1 MVLEKNECVI
11 PRIVTPRAE
20 GSTHNLILSCQHVLS
35 WHDNKVTGNAM
46 SKKKP
51 HPKKS
56 YIHTEKLDGTEQKGL
71 LLAHFGANAL
81 IEDSEGKTIRCHLR
95 KNMEPCITGDHVL
108 WRLEK
113 NHTGVVVSVLPR
125 KSVLARRNS
134 KKQKLI
140 AANIDA
146 IVIVTAPPPLFSL
159 YLIDRY
165 LIASENLNIQPMIL
179 LNKIDLLDKSQ
190 LAEMKEVL
198 SLYEKIGYPV
208 IYSSIYLSEGLKS
221 LSHTLKD
228 KIAVLVGVS
237 GVGKSS
243 IIATLTHDPHIL
255 IADTSLTSGFGKH
268 TTTTTHLYHLP
279 EGGHLI
285 DSPGV
290 REFELGPMP
299 FDDIIRGFIEFH
311 PYFGY
316 CKFRDCKHLGEPDC
330 AIDQAVRENKIHP
343 SRFASFCEIVREM

>member
-1 MVLEKNECVI
+1 
-11 PRIVTPRAE
+11 
-20 GSTHNLILSCQHVLS
+20 
-35 WHDNKVTGNAM
+35 M
-46 SKKKP
+46 SKQKP
-51 HPKKS
+51 HSKKS

-71 LLAHFGANAL
+71 LVAHFGANVL

-95 KNMEPCITGDHVL
+95 KNMEPCITGDRVL
-108 WRLEK
+108 WRLEN
-113 NHTGVVVSVLPR
+113 NHMGIVVCVLPR
-125 KSVLARRNS
+125 KSVLSRPER

-140 AANIDA
+140 AANIDT

-159 YLIDRY
+159 HLIDRY
-165 LIASENLNIQPMIL
+165 LVASENLNIRPMIL
-179 LNKIDLLDKSQ
+179 LNKIDLLDENS
-190 LAEMKEVL
+190 LAEMKAIL

-208 IYSSIYLSEGLKS
+208 LYSSIYLAEGLKS
-221 LSHTLKD
+221 FSHTLKD
-228 KIAVLVGVS
+228 KMAVLVGVS

-255 IADTSLTSGFGKH
+255 IADTSLSSGFGKH

-279 EGGHLI
+279 ESGYLI

-290 REFELGPMP
+290 REFELGPLS
-299 FDDIIRGFIEFH
+299 FENIIRGFIEFH
-311 PYFGY
+311 PYLGY

-343 SRFASFCEIVREM
+343 SRFASFSEIAREI

>member
-1 MVLEKNECVI
+1 M
-11 PRIVTPRAE
+11 P
-20 GSTHNLILSCQHVLS
+20 
-35 WHDNKVTGNAM
+35 
-46 SKKKP
+46 KKKP
-51 HPKKS
+51 HPKQS

-71 LLAHFGANAL
+71 LVAHFGANAL
-81 IEDSEGKTIRCHLR
+81 IEDSEGKAIRCHLR
-95 KNMEPCITGDHVL
+95 KNMEPCITGDYVL
-108 WRLEK
+108 WRLE
-113 NHTGVVVSVLPR
+113 NNQTGVVVSVLPR
-125 KSVLARRNS
+125 KSVLSRPER

-165 LIASENLNIQPMIL
+165 LIASENLNIKPIIL
-179 LNKIDLLDKSQ
+179 LNKVDLLDENT
-190 LAEMKEVL
+190 LAKMKEEL

-208 IYSSIYLSEGLKS
+208 LYSSIYLSEGLKS
-221 LSHTLKD
+221 LTDNLKD

-243 IIATLTHDPHIL
+243 IIATLTHDLDIL
-255 IADTSLTSGFGKH
+255 IADTSVASGFGKH

-290 REFELGPMP
+290 REFDLGPLS
-299 FDDIIRGFIEFH
+299 FDDIIRGFVEFH
-311 PYFGY
+311 PYLGY
-316 CKFRDCKHLGEPDC
+316 CKFRDCKHVGEPDC
-330 AIDQAVRENKIHP
+330 AIDEAIRENKIHP
-343 SRFASFCEIVREM
+343 SRFASFCEILREM